1 LLLETKFRKV
11 QENRS
16 MSELK
21 REQLLMAVIS
31 GRGPAYLRGVNLA
44 SVDLSGAGWLVEAD
58 LRGADLSDANLKRAN
73 LRGANLEMAN
83 MQSANLTGANFEGAN
98 LFRVK
103 AKVAN
108 LNMANLRGANLKEAN
123 LVSANLAR
131 ADLEEAD
138 LESADLEGANLE
150 ASNLTR
156 ARITNVNLKMANL
169 DGADLT
175 EAVLEGISGPGIPG
189 EAENGDFHGTI
200 TAIRL
205 ADLLQIGCLSRS
217 NLNIEVYSTGGQG
230 NIYIGSG
237 RVLHAHTGGTEGEEA
252 FMKILGWEKGRFITY
267 PFIPSGAVSIDKP
280 VEHLVLQWLRL
291 QDERRF
297 CGRYSGLVRRI
308 KEYMPVQAQASGAL
322 VEFLEKDGKSLSPS
336 EEVEITDVFHP
347 EGGEDILCSISAN
360 GEALV
365 APLKFLN
372 LDSNHPLHDELAGI
386 K

>member
-1 LLLETKFRKV
+1 
-11 QENRS
+11 

-44 SVDLSGAGWLVEAD
+44 WVDLSGAGWLVEAD

-73 LRGANLEMAN
+73 LRGANLERAN
-83 MQSANLTGANFEGAN
+83 MHSANLTGANLEGAN

-103 AKVAN
+103 ANVAN

-123 LVSANLAR
+123 LVSANLVR

-150 ASNLTR
+150 ASKLTR

-175 EAVLEGISGPGIPG
+175 EAVLEGISGPGTPAD
-189 EAENGDFHGTI
+189 AENGDFHGTI

-217 NLNIEVYSTGGQG
+217 NLNIEVYSTDGQG

-237 RVLHAHTGGTEGEEA
+237 RVLHAHTDGIEGEEA

-267 PFIPSGAVSIDKP
+267 PFTPSGAVSIDKP

-291 QDERRF
+291 QDERKF
-297 CGRYSGLVRRI
+297 TGRYSGLIRRI
-308 KEYMPVQAQASGAL
+308 KEYIPVQAQASGAL
-322 VEFLEKDGKSLSPS
+322 VEFLEKDGKSISPS

-347 EGGEDILCSISAN
+347 EDGEDILCSISAD
-360 GEALV
+360 GEALI

-372 LDSNHPLHDELAGI
+372 VDSAHPLHAELAGI